1 VTGLEDAKFQ
11 VTNSAE
17 LPSGEKL
24 EPMTNTIP
32 LRTFAADEIA
42 HFTVRFPGSRFGGPL
57 QPGVNEIVTDYWLP
71 GMFVKTGMWT
81 FKIEAILPGKGME
94 EDRYLF
100 AFQMSQWLG
109 PKE

>member
-1 VTGLEDAKFQ
+1 MTGLEDAKFR

-24 EPMTNTIP
+24 EPITNTIP
-32 LRTFAADEIA
+32 LKTFAADDIA
-42 HFTVRFPGSRFGGPL
+42 HFTVRFPGGKFGGPL

-71 GMFVKTGMWT
+71 GMFVQTGMWT
-81 FKIEAILPGKGME
+81 FKIEAILPGKGKE
-94 EDRYLF
+94 EDKYLF

-109 PKE
+109 PRE